1 MIYKNKYVPLL
12 SDAGFKAVYADPMN
26 KSLLIDLLNELLPPP
41 AYVED
46 IIEYCDREQLAET
59 VDSKRPI
66 LDLICRGKGGE
77 TFVVEMQKRYY
88 ADFFQR
94 MVYYGAGVYHNPLQ
108 KGEGYFQLKPVY
120 VISILNHTLKHDD
133 EAQWDSDHIISH
145 YEFMET
151 RTKEFAGSTIS
162 ITFAEMPRFRKKRS
176 ECATYRDMLFQVFRD
191 GKQWDSVPEEFSKDK
206 RICAVMNACEFA
218 RFDADKKLKF
228 ELEMLNEFDRENHL
242 RQEREKGLQQ
252 GREDKMIEIAT
263 KMLSDGLDV
272 ELVAKYTGL
281 SLDSLAVLDKK

>member
-1 MIYKNKYVPLL
+1 
-12 SDAGFKAVYADPMN
+12 
-26 KSLLIDLLNELLPPP
+26 
-41 AYVED
+41 
-46 IIEYCDREQLAET
+46 
-59 VDSKRPI
+59 
-66 LDLICRGKGGE
+66 
-77 TFVVEMQKRYY
+77 
-88 ADFFQR
+88 
-94 MVYYGAGVYHNPLQ
+94 
-108 KGEGYFQLKPVY
+108 
-120 VISILNHTLKHDD
+120 
-133 EAQWDSDHIISH
+133 
-145 YEFMET
+145 
-151 RTKEFAGSTIS
+151 
-162 ITFAEMPRFRKKRS
+162 
-176 ECATYRDMLFQVFRD
+176 MLFQVFRD
-191 GKQWDSVPEEFSKDK
+191 GKQWNSVPEEFSKDK

>member
-1 MIYKNKYVPLL
+1 
-12 SDAGFKAVYADPMN
+12 
-26 KSLLIDLLNELLPPP
+26 
-41 AYVED
+41 
-46 IIEYCDREQLAET
+46 
-59 VDSKRPI
+59 
-66 LDLICRGKGGE
+66 
-77 TFVVEMQKRYY
+77 
-88 ADFFQR
+88 
-94 MVYYGAGVYHNPLQ
+94 
-108 KGEGYFQLKPVY
+108 
-120 VISILNHTLKHDD
+120 
-133 EAQWDSDHIISH
+133 
-145 YEFMET
+145 
-151 RTKEFAGSTIS
+151 
-162 ITFAEMPRFRKKRS
+162 
-176 ECATYRDMLFQVFRD
+176 MLFQVFRD

-252 GREDKMIEIAT
+252 GLQQGREDKMIEIAT